1 MTKDEAQRSI
11 RSFYEAVNDE
21 MPDDGAWTGS
31 ATRKPRLL
39 GGDQGRNE
47 KTNIFLTGKP
57 RPVGGGLPF
66 YRWMTGRPQLMRL
79 SMFL

>member
-1 MTKDEAQRSI
+1 
-11 RSFYEAVNDE
+11 
-21 MPDDGAWTGS
+21 MPDDAEFTGS

-57 RPVGGGLPF
+57 RPVSGASI
-66 YRWMTGRPQLMRL
+66 L
-79 SMFL
+79 SLYDGKASTHEAFHVFLSHFAGC